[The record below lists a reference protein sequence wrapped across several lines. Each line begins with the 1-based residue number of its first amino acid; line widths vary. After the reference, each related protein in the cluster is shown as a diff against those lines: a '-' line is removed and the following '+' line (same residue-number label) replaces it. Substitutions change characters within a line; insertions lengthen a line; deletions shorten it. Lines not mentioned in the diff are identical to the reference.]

1 MPILRYGP
9 WAQTNFDITSVTP
22 LNEITDFSNEPPAL
36 SGPVNIANI
45 DWPDQNWGVLFKKLR
60 YDVESNIYFYD
71 SGGVAEL
78 GDTISF
84 TASEGGGDQIQ
95 IFLYYQAVTQFD
107 LQFDWE
113 FKIDPPLPGFSPEN
127 FSIGS
132 YRTIEDGVEIDAFD
146 EFGISGS
153 EQITLP
159 ASTLGRV
166 FIDVIF
172 SFGAIPEESVEVSFS
187 VPEPE

>member
-1 MPILRYGP
+1 
-9 WAQTNFDITSVTP
+9 
-22 LNEITDFSNEPPAL
+22 
-36 SGPVNIANI
+36 
-45 DWPDQNWGVLFKKLR
+45 
-60 YDVESNIYFYD
+60 
-71 SGGVAEL
+71 
-78 GDTISF
+78 
-84 TASEGGGDQIQ
+84 
-95 IFLYYQAVTQFD
+95 
-107 LQFDWE
+107 
-113 FKIDPPLPGFSPEN
+113 
-127 FSIGS
+127 
-132 YRTIEDGVEIDAFD
+132 VEIDAFD